1 MTKQITIKPIGI
13 IHSPYREHADIPI
26 QGRFK
31 PEAQGWVDLAEE
43 YREGLQ
49 DLTGFSH
56 AYLLYYFHES
66 GFVTLTGEPFLEG
79 QPHGIFAFR
88 GPHRPNHIG
97 ISVVSVA
104 RIEACRLYF
113 HNVDMVDGTPLLDI
127 KPYVTH
133 FDCFPDAQCGWVDKH
148 FAEERIPETTTKKR
162 TSLGLKGCNRSS
174 APARE
179 RKTGYTP
186 FLS

>member
-1 MTKQITIKPIGI
+1 MTEPITINPIGI
-13 IHSPYREHADIPI
+13 IHSPYCEHADIPI

-31 PEAQGWVDLAEE
+31 PEAQGWVELNEE
-43 YREGLQ
+43 YEAGLQ
-49 DLTGFSH
+49 DLAGFSH

-66 GFVTLTGEPFLEG
+66 DLVTLTGESFLED
-79 QPHGIFAFR
+79 QPHGIFSFR

-97 ISVVSVA
+97 MSVVSIA
-104 RIEACRLYF
+104 RIEGYRLYF

-148 FAEERIPETTTKKR
+148 FAEEQIPEATTKKR
-162 TSLGLKGCNRSS
+162 TTLGLK
-174 APARE
+174 
-179 RKTGYTP
+179 
-186 FLS
+186 